1 MEAIYASDLHS
12 GLEQLWQKALNYR
25 GPVIIL
31 ADAKEQIRI
40 ENELIKRFA
49 SGAFMHIQVMSLSR
63 LALETFAR
71 HRDSLRQ
78 DRCDGFFSG
87 RAHSML

>member
-1 MEAIYASDLHS
+1 MMEAIYASDLHS

-49 SGAFMHIQVMSLSR
+49 SGAFQYTVYADKPLMDPDTVELI
-63 LALETFAR
+63 T
-71 HRDSLRQ
+71 
-78 DRCDGFFSG
+78 
-87 RAHSML
+87 